1 VRLKPD
7 YDLPPILTAEEVAE
21 FFRTGAETIHRME
34 RAGEGP
40 TSASLASVVGRL
52 PSALQATVAQI
63 AAAGR
68 GLYGHTS
75 IQEIFNLNLAVFEEI
90 YRVGAQH
97 PDVCQLLYEIN
108 IRRKDGAQLDIGT
121 VSSAL
126 SRARLK
132 AAAERRGS
140 KTGEKRSKRAKLARA
155 VTTESGDMTPIQGS
169 VPEQPEYGIALSL
182 PPAPQTLPAVD
193 RDGSQNIRPT
203 APATDAD
210 YGNPRD
216 LESTASL
223 PLTAWSPS
231 PAARG
236 SPTSGNLANVRN
248 AGELLNKLRNNHD

>member
-1 VRLKPD
+1 MILGIVGILAHE
-7 YDLPPILTAEEVAE
+7 YGTQEDLAE
-21 FFRTGAETIHRME
+21 
-34 RAGEGP
+34 EGP
-40 TSASLASVVGRL
+40 TSASLPSVVRRL
-52 PSALQATVAQI
+52 PSALQATVVQI

-68 GLYGHTS
+68 GPYGHTS
-75 IQEIFNLNLAVFEEI
+75 IQDIFNLNLATFEEI
-90 YRVGAQH
+90 YCLGAQH

-108 IRRKDGAQLDIGT
+108 IRRKDGARLDVGT

-126 SRARLK
+126 SRARLR

-140 KTGEKRSKRAKLARA
+140 KTGKKRGKRAELARVA
-155 VTTESGDMTPIQGS
+155 TTEGGDMTQIQGS
-169 VPEQPEYGIALSL
+169 VPEQPEYETVL
-182 PPAPQTLPAVD
+182 PPPPASETPPTAIQG
-193 RDGSQNIRPT
+193 GSPYILSK